1 MAYKMFYLAAAPLA
15 VCAALAIQRTAAILA
30 REARVAPIGNG
41 RVEALAM
48 TLALLVVGGAVVRA
62 QAAAPPPRPAVTL
75 PMAQAA
81 AWLRA
86 RGEVDCV
93 DYLTT
98 DWVSAYWLHVAELGH
113 PRASERTEDI
123 TDRFDRRAVIGR
135 WIDPRG
141 AYALGIAEDFD
152 HLPRDA
158 RIGLDVLARFGP
170 AAVVR
175 RRGGRDT
182 NPLPRSRREA
192 AGLRN
197 PACSRRTA
205 MIPAFLLMLL
215 VGLSLGLLGS
225 GGSTITLPVL
235 VYVAR
240 IPVPQ
245 AVAMSLVIVGATA
258 ATGSYMLSRRRGFEG
273 RTVTVFAVTG
283 ITGAFFGARLT
294 HLVPPEVLLL
304 LFGGVMAAAG
314 ARMLGASTGAP
325 ETGNARLARCIAAG
339 LVLGVLTGFLGVG
352 GGFLILP
359 TLLLFAG
366 LDMHRARTGV
376 PGHHR
381 LQRGRRP
388 GGSVD
393 RR

>member
-1 MAYKMFYLAAAPLA
+1 
-15 VCAALAIQRTAAILA
+15 
-30 REARVAPIGNG
+30 
-41 RVEALAM
+41 
-48 TLALLVVGGAVVRA
+48 
-62 QAAAPPPRPAVTL
+62 
-75 PMAQAA
+75 
-81 AWLRA
+81 
-86 RGEVDCV
+86 
-93 DYLTT
+93 
-98 DWVSAYWLHVAELGH
+98 
-113 PRASERTEDI
+113 
-123 TDRFDRRAVIGR
+123 
-135 WIDPRG
+135 
-141 AYALGIAEDFD
+141 
-152 HLPRDA
+152 
-158 RIGLDVLARFGP
+158 
-170 AAVVR
+170 
-175 RRGGRDT
+175 
-182 NPLPRSRREA
+182 
-192 AGLRN
+192 
-197 PACSRRTA
+197 

-366 LDMHRARTGV
+366 LDMHRAV
-376 PGHHR
+376 PASLAIIACNAAGGLAGQLTVADVR
-381 LQRGRRP
+381 WPMTLGFLAMALVGMAAGTRVSANVRAATLQRVFAWALLL
-388 GGSVD
+388 GGLLIVLHNVWVLLT
-393 RR
+393 